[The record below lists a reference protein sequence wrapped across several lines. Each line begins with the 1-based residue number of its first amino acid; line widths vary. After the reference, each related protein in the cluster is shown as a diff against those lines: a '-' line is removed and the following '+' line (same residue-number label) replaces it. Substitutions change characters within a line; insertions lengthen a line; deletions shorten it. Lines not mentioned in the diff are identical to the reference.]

1 MKRAISSFLLWTS
14 SACLVHTFHF
24 ATQTARDNSPCQHR
38 RTHRSPPYGTTL
50 FMSEEPNFS
59 EKEQGKDKPRLTD
72 EELLAQNPEWDA
84 TVARF
89 NTVHLS
95 GRIGGDPK
103 TRYFDDGKVVTNLS
117 LGVQRKYHPLER
129 KHSNIAYGQEE
140 TDWFGLEIWGQTA
153 EFASKYVDR
162 GMRVSV
168 IGTLQVDQWTDKES
182 GKPRSRPKV
191 VVRELDIMET
201 RAEGDTRRSKRSGGG
216 GAGAGSSSFFSEDD
230 FGASSAGSG
239 GFFDD

>member
-1 MKRAISSFLLWTS
+1 MIRTISFIVLWTS
-14 SACLVHTFHF
+14 SAYLVHPFHF
-24 ATQTARDNSPCQHR
+24 TAQLTRCSRPFGVSSHR
-38 RTHRSPPYGTTL
+38 LPYGRTL
-50 FMSEEPNFS
+50 YMSEEPNPA
-59 EKEQGKDKPRLTD
+59 EKVKSSDRPKLTD
-72 EELLAQNPEWDA
+72 EELVALNPEWDA

-95 GRIGGDPK
+95 GRIGGEPR
-103 TRYFDDGKVVTNLS
+103 TRRFDDGKVVTNLN
-117 LGVQRKYHPLER
+117 LAVQRKYHPLER
-129 KHSNIAYGQEE
+129 KHFNIAYGEE
-140 TDWFGLEIWGQTA
+140 ATDWFGLEIWGQTA

-168 IGTLQVDQWTDKES
+168 IGSLQVDQWTDKES
-182 GKPRSRPKV
+182 GESRSRTKV

-201 RAEGDTRRSKRSGGG
+201 RAEGDMRRSKRSGGG
-216 GAGAGSSSFFSEDD
+216 GGGGAGTSSFFSEDD